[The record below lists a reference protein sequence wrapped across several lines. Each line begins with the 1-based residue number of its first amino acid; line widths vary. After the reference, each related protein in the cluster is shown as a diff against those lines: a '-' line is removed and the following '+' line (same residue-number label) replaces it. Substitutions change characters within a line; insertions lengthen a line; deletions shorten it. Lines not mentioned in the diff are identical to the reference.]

1 MELRQHFSANMGR
14 LYQNILRMGTMV
26 EEALKKALVAISD
39 QDLGLARQVIDED
52 IRIDE
57 MQAKIEDECALL
69 IATESPVASDLRE
82 IITAVKIVS
91 NIERIGDHARHI
103 ARAVD
108 KLKSPALLATVPK
121 FKKLAELGIGMI
133 HDAVTAFVEQDA
145 DRAREVANR
154 DDLIDDMHAEL
165 YREIVEI
172 MTRDQSLV
180 EEGIT
185 MTLLARFMERLG
197 DHVTNICEWIV
208 FAKQGKHI
216 ELNS

>member
-1 MELRQHFSANMGR
+1 MELRQHFSANMSQ

-26 EEALKKALVAISD
+26 EEALKKSLVAISNHD
-39 QDLGLARQVIDED
+39 MELARQVIDED

-57 MQAKIEDECALL
+57 MQARIEDQCALL

-121 FKKLAELGIGMI
+121 FRKLAELGIGMI

-145 DRAREVANR
+145 DRAREVADR
-154 DDLIDDMHAEL
+154 DDLIDDLHAEL
-165 YREIVEI
+165 YREIVAI
-172 MTRDQSLV
+172 MTHDGTLV

>member
-1 MELRQHFSANMGR
+1 MGLRQHYSENLDQ

-26 EEALKKALVAISD
+26 EEAMKKALVAISD
-39 QDLGLARQVIDED
+39 QDDTLARQVIDED

-57 MQAKIEDECALL
+57 MQALIEDQCALL
-69 IATESPVASDLRE
+69 IATEQPVATDLRE

-103 ARAVD
+103 ARAVG
-108 KLKSPALLATVPK
+108 KLKNPALLATVPR
-121 FKKLAELGIGMI
+121 FRKLAEVGIGMV

-145 DRAREVANR
+145 DKAQEVADT
-154 DDLIDDMHAEL
+154 DDIIDDMHKQL
-165 YREIVEI
+165 YEQIVAI
-172 MTRDQSLV
+172 MKSDPTLV